1 MSLSS
6 EPVRRE
12 DDLLRMIDEG
22 IAALEVLADGWRR
35 YAIRRLESGRVED
48 WSKRLEDRA

>member
-6 EPVRRE
+6 EPVRQE

-22 IAALEVLADGWRR
+22 IAALETDEEFSKTVQ
-35 YAIRRLESGRVED
+35 AIGEFCSRNEKTDPE
-48 WSKRLEDRA
+48 KP